1 MSTIDNLNLQHTEGG
16 AASRLASQKVV
27 YTICQLHLDSNMLVA
42 RQRQLFEKEVYSNS
56 LLVAA

>member
-1 MSTIDNLNLQHTEGG
+1 
-16 AASRLASQKVV
+16 V

-42 RQRQLFEKEVYSNS
+42 RQRQLSEKEVYSNS